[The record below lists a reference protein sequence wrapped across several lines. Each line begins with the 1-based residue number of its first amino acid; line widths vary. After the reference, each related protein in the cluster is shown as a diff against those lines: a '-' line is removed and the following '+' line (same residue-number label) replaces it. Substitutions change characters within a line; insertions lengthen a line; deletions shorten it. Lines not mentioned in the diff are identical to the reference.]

1 VVAVTNGEYQELMR
15 FLGERF
21 AQIDGRFAQ
30 IDGRFAQID
39 GRFAQIDGQF
49 AQIGGRFAQ
58 INGRLAEVD
67 GQFAAVRREI
77 REQADTLAHF
87 RAEVRSEFDEV
98 KGLLRVSHG
107 DLDRRVRRLEEGH

>member
-1 VVAVTNGEYQELMR
+1 VVAVTNGEYQELVR

-21 AQIDGRFAQ
+21 AEIDGRFAQ

-39 GRFAQIDGQF
+39 GRFAEID
-49 AQIGGRFAQ
+49 GRFAE

-67 GQFAAVRREI
+67 GQFGAVRREI
-77 REQADTLAHF
+77 RQNADTLEHF
-87 RAEVRSEFDEV
+87 RTEVRSEFDEV
-98 KGLLRVSHG
+98 KSLLRVSHG